1 MILLRSEFGD
11 KISNII
17 NYRKQVNIIL
27 ELKNIK
33 TIDGIISAEY
43 DPANSGDLG
52 SVSINIESGE
62 VVKSTISQLDE
73 PLPIYLHHA
82 IQALK
87 KLVIE
92 KNLPK
97 EKLVMWY

>member
-1 MILLRSEFGD
+1 M
-11 KISNII
+11 
-17 NYRKQVNIIL
+17 L

-33 TIDGIISAEY
+33 TSDGIISAEY
-43 DPANSGDLG
+43 DPENSGDLG

-82 IQALK
+82 IQALE
-87 KLVIE
+87 KLIPE
-92 KNLPK
+92 KELPK
-97 EKLVMWY
+97 EKIIMWY